1 MDVLKRPAYT
11 AAYLKRNEAASL
23 IVLKPPNSQRDP
35 ASHKNP
41 GHPFG
46 QAAAEIDIVPYL
58 RLVVKKSA
66 SDLFFSAGTVP
77 HIKIEGVTMPLKAPV
92 LQPHETK
99 ALAYGIMS
107 QKQISEFESTLEMN
121 LSVTFRDLGRFRVNV
136 YQQRGDVALVVRY
149 LKSKIP
155 SFEQLSLPAILG
167 DLIML
172 KRGLV
177 LIVGAAGSG
186 KSTTMSS
193 MINYRNESSTGH
205 IICVEDPLEFVHS
218 HKQSVVD
225 QREVGV
231 DTLSYAHALKN
242 AMREAPDVISIGE
255 IRDRETMQHAIAY
268 ADTGHLCISTLHANN
283 ANQAIDRIINFFPED
298 ARRGLLM
305 DLSMNLRGVISQ
317 RLIPGTAAAAVPAV
331 EVMLVSPL
339 ISDMIQ
345 DGRVDEIKDVMAR
358 STELGMTTFD
368 QSLFS
373 LYEQGKISLE
383 EALHNADSQTDLK
396 LRIKLAQPV
405 ALWGEHLDATLEK
418 AVPHHSQLGNLP
430 PRA

>member
-1 MDVLKRPAYT
+1 MD
-11 AAYLKRNEAASL
+11 
-23 IVLKPPNSQRDP
+23 
-35 ASHKNP
+35 
-41 GHPFG
+41 
-46 QAAAEIDIVPYL
+46 IDVVPYL
-58 RLVVKKSA
+58 KLMVKENA

-77 HIKIEGVTMPLKAPV
+77 HIKIEGVTLPV
-92 LQPHETK
+92 KGNELASDDTK
-99 ALAYGIMS
+99 ALAYGIMT
-107 QKQISEFESTLEMN
+107 QKQIAEFESKLEMN

-136 YQQRGDVALVVRY
+136 YQQRGEVAMVVRY

-155 SFEQLSLPAILG
+155 SFEQLSLPPILSK
-167 DLIML
+167 LIML

-205 IICVEDPLEFVHS
+205 ILCVEDPLEFVHS

-231 DTLSYAHALKN
+231 DTLSYADALKN
-242 AMREAPDVISIGE
+242 AMREAPDVIAIGE

-283 ANQAIDRIINFFPED
+283 ANQAIERIINFFPEE

-305 DLSMNLRGVISQ
+305 DLSMNLRAVISQ

-339 ISDMIQ
+339 ISDLIQ
-345 DGRVDEIKDVMAR
+345 AGRVDEIKEVMAR
-358 STELGMTTFD
+358 STELGMATFD
-368 QSLFS
+368 QSLFT
-373 LYEQGKISLE
+373 LFEEGKITVE

-396 LRIKLAQPV
+396 LRIKLTRPV
-405 ALWGEHLDATLEK
+405 ALFGEHLDATIERPTRRVSDL
-418 AVPHHSQLGNLP
+418 ANLP
-430 PRA
+430 PTS